1 MCIAGSRCGAIK
13 SDNYKKKKIVVK
25 TALENAN
32 KNIW

>member
-13 SDNYKKKKIVVK
+13 SDNYKKKIVVK